1 MFLIWFLHLQ
11 SAATQGVQNRSSSTS
26 STTFPIQN
34 CKDHEMSEAGMP
46 MWQI

>member
-11 SAATQGVQNRSSSTS
+11 SAATQGVQNRSS